1 MSDVLIESLEKLS
14 YLEGIPVRQSIR
26 NGLDLFLLLGKYLST
41 DNGKDLRI
49 FSLSKKEN
57 WIRMKLFIKQKS
69 HSIQVTNNIC
79 HISGTSAYWSLV
91 RIQPTVD
98 FLRVVLVI

>member
-1 MSDVLIESLEKLS
+1 
-14 YLEGIPVRQSIR
+14 
-26 NGLDLFLLLGKYLST
+26 
-41 DNGKDLRI
+41 
-49 FSLSKKEN
+49 
-57 WIRMKLFIKQKS
+57 MKLFIKQKS

>member
-1 MSDVLIESLEKLS
+1 MSDILIESLEKLS

-57 WIRMKLFIKQKS
+57 WIRMKLVYKTEISFNPS
-69 HSIQVTNNIC
+69 HK
-79 HISGTSAYWSLV
+79 
-91 RIQPTVD
+91 
-98 FLRVVLVI
+98 